1 MLSRTLKSIYKLPHP
16 SKALSCR
23 FGLTKCSSERVFI
36 VILCSS
42 QSHEGVSPQ
51 GGCVNQEETCR
62 EGGASSSK
70 QNQRNSCHTQ
80 RKPHQGQRKCCHC
93 QGKPKSE
100 PTSLARASVMII
112 MIRVISAVSLKS
124 LKCFAKSM
132 SVGGGGRVVI
142 YENHHGL
149 YAHIFIHGHTET
161 YLLVVEI

>member
-1 MLSRTLKSIYKLPHP
+1 MLDRTLKYIYKLPHP
-16 SKALSCR
+16 SKALSRR
-23 FGLTKCSSERVFI
+23 FCLSCISERVFI

-62 EGGASSSK
+62 EGGASASK
-70 QNQRNSCHTQ
+70 QSQRNSCRTQ

-100 PTSLARASVMII
+100 PTSLTCTSVM